1 MEGSSRSS
9 SWPTTPGLSRASS
22 TRSFA
27 RDPTARTRSS
37 AISCARLS
45 CRAASPRWSSGRQSC
60 WKKPRTTRSPMEQ
73 QRSGIPS
80 FAAHGELSFE
90 LVHASEAAALA
101 CAAMLGKGDPNG
113 VSEAAGEAMRHAL
126 EQSGLHGTVVLSP
139 RHQTAIPEGTVIAG
153 GDRKIEL
160 GVYPIEGASQV
171 ARGHINAVS
180 LVVATEPGAFGRLPV
195 VSLVERLVAGPAARG
210 AIDLDDS
217 IADNLRRIAFA
228 NDVRVQDLTVAILER
243 PRHQELIA
251 QVAAAGA
258 RIRTLEEGDFA
269 SAVMAALPGTG
280 IDAAI
285 GTGDPHATLMAAC
298 AVACLG
304 GEYVA
309 RLAPRN
315 DEERRLAGDA
325 GSHVYTLAELAPSA
339 APSAGHTRASP
350 GALRP
355 GP

>member
-1 MEGSSRSS
+1 
-9 SWPTTPGLSRASS
+9 
-22 TRSFA
+22 
-27 RDPTARTRSS
+27 
-37 AISCARLS
+37 
-45 CRAASPRWSSGRQSC
+45 
-60 WKKPRTTRSPMEQ
+60 MEQ

-90 LVHASEAAALA
+90 LVHATEAASLA

-113 VSEAAGEAMRHAL
+113 VSEAAGEAMRRAL
-126 EQSGLHGTVVLSP
+126 EQAGLHGTVVLSP
-139 RHQTAIPEGTVIAG
+139 RHQTAIPEGAVIAG
-153 GDRKIEL
+153 GDRKVDL
-160 GVYPIEGASQV
+160 GVYPVEGASQV

-180 LVVATEPGAFGRLPV
+180 LVVATEPGAFGRLPA
-195 VSLVERLVAGPAARG
+195 VSLVERFVAGPAARG
-210 AIDLDDS
+210 AIDLDAS

-339 APSAGHTRASP
+339 DLAVAITGVSGGPLLPGVSFGSGFVETTSLVMSSRHKTVRRVTTRHFSGSAG
-350 GALRP
+350 
-355 GP
+355 